1 MGNATN
7 ICSDKTGTLTE
18 NRMTVVCGWFA
29 GQLSEG
35 GQPNLIGLAAD
46 NICEGVSVN
55 TTARLK
61 KDEDGTL
68 VVVGNKVRIVV
79 VVCVSRELLVCVVQ

>member
-1 MGNATN
+1 MTVMKQACETMGNATN

-29 GQLSEG
+29 GYLSEDG
-35 GQPNLIGLAAD
+35 SPDLVGLAAD
-46 NICEGVSVN
+46 NLCEGVSVN

-61 KDEDGTL
+61 RDEDGAL
-68 VVVGNKVRIVV
+68 VCVGNKVGAG
-79 VVCVSRELLVCVVQ
+79 

>member
-18 NRMTVVCGWFA
+18 NRMTVVRGWFA
-29 GQLSEG
+29 SVLAEEDC
-35 GQPNLIGLAAD
+35 PRGLGEAAVEVL
-46 NICEGVSVN
+46 CEGISVN

-61 KDEDGTL
+61 KERDGT
-68 VVVGNKVRIVV
+68 VAVVGSK
-79 VVCVSRELLVCVVQ
+79 

>member
-18 NRMTVVCGWFA
+18 NRMTVVQGWFA
-29 GQLSEG
+29 GEHSEDG
-35 GQPNLIGLAAD
+35 HPALIGLAAD
-46 NICEGVSVN
+46 NICEGISVN

-61 KDEDGTL
+61 KDEDGAL
-68 VVVGNKVRIVV
+68 AVVGNKVRI
-79 VVCVSRELLVCVVQ
+79 SLGH